1 MGKSPTQTFDA
12 FEYTGPSGVSSF
24 YSSSETTTGYQKTN
38 FQISTSE
45 STVSSSVQRTDE
57 RGVALPEFIGTLG
70 GDASAALTSKVEVAG
85 MKTSWKDT
93 TWSESEIMESQ
104 KPKFTNQTHSDIH
117 VLDSKTIGPS
127 STHDKTR
134 EDPQFLHFGGS
145 FQEHGS
151 HDLSL
156 QVKQDQSWEPLTA
169 SSSTEQ
175 YSKSGGKKHQK
186 KGKLEKEYSVAS
198 DNDDTVEDKKSSI
211 RELKEYSVVSESEDK
226 DGKEWTKRI
235 TGSST
240 VVVSLEKN
248 EEVSAAPPAEKK
260 KNEEKQET
268 TKSEV
273 SKPCQ
278 SEEPA
283 EEPKTYTRKK
293 KKGKKDYEDK
303 EKDVD
308 TSLETTVVGTSA
320 DLQMKGAAPEEAQN
334 QDEKGAK
341 KKKKKKKP
349 PGMDASSDSS
359 PTLAK

>member
-1 MGKSPTQTFDA
+1 MKTSWKDTTWSESEIMKSQKSKFTNQTHSDIHVLDSK
-12 FEYTGPSGVSSF
+12 TIGPSSTHDKKREDPQFAHFGGSF
-24 YSSSETTTGYQKTN
+24 QEHGSHDLSLQVKQDQSWEPLTA
-38 FQISTSE
+38 
-45 STVSSSVQRTDE
+45 VQRTDE

-85 MKTSWKDT
+85 MKTSWKET

-104 KPKFTNQTHSDIH
+104 KSKFTNQTHSDIH

-127 STHDKTR
+127 STHDKKR
-134 EDPQFLHFGGS
+134 EDPQFAHFGGS

-156 QVKQDQSWEPLTA
+156 QVKQDQSWEPVTA
-169 SSSTEQ
+169 SSSTVQ
-175 YSKSGGKKHQK
+175 YSKSGGEKHQK

-235 TGSST
+235 TSSST

-248 EEVSAAPPAEKK
+248 EEVSAAPPTGKT

-268 TKSEV
+268 PKSEV
-273 SKPCQ
+273 SKPCPT
-278 SEEPA
+278 EEPA

-293 KKGKKDYEDK
+293 KKGKKDNEDK

-320 DLQMKGAAPEEAQN
+320 DLQMKG
-334 QDEKGAK
+334 
-341 KKKKKKKP
+341 
-349 PGMDASSDSS
+349 
-359 PTLAK
+359 